1 MAGDHKHEPSEPIT
15 WLDNPRNVK
24 KLLWV
29 LYALCALIVAL
40 DFAYEKH
47 PYFEVENI
55 PNFWGL
61 WGFGCFVFIVF
72 VGKGLRKI
80 VMRDEDYYDR

>member
-1 MAGDHKHEPSEPIT
+1 MSNEPKNKDEKT
-15 WLDNPRNVK
+15 YWLDDSKNVN

-29 LYALCALIVAL
+29 FYALCAIVFLA

-47 PYFEVENI
+47 PHFAQENI
-55 PNFWGL
+55 PNFFGF
-61 WGFGCFVFIVF
+61 WGFLCFVFIVF
-72 VGKGLRKI
+72 AGKALRKL

>member
-1 MAGDHKHEPSEPIT
+1 MAGDHKHDPSEPIT
-15 WLDNPRNVK
+15 WLDKPGNVK

-29 LYALCALIVAL
+29 LYALCALILAL
-40 DFAYEKH
+40 DFVYEKH

-55 PNFWGL
+55 PNFWGF
-61 WGFGCFVFIVF
+61 WGFLCFVFIVF
-72 VGKGLRKI
+72 VGKGLRKL